1 MLGVQSNR
9 ESRNDGAKK
18 RCEVGQWRDQM
29 RRHKKTC
36 RLGPFS
42 GRDPS
47 LLVVS
52 LPIGQK

>member
-1 MLGVQSNR
+1 M
-9 ESRNDGAKK
+9 

-29 RRHKKTC
+29 RRHKKPC
-36 RLGPFS
+36 QLGPFR

-52 LPIGQK
+52 RPIGQK